1 MLRRQQK
8 GWYGVKSGARNASC
22 GVTPGARTATIDARR
37 RGACRAFEAE
47 ATAAEPLCRRFAVET
62 KPLASLVAA
71 SPVRVPALP
80 CVWRAHPKKLI
91 DRKPRAGWRSD
102 ASGKLLLASMLNQRK
117 PVGGVLRFDGGPE
130 LC

>member
-37 RGACRAFEAE
+37 RGACRAFDAE

-91 DRKPRAGWRSD
+91 DRKPRAGGVPTQ
-102 ASGKLLLASMLNQRK
+102 AENFCLARCRRGLAFNQRK
-117 PVGGVLRFDGGPE
+117 PVGGVLRFD
-130 LC
+130 